1 MSIGTPDVHRGLP
14 GCSPAARAAG
24 PVAVRIRRS
33 AFSDRPS
40 TLRAMAT
47 PRHHPDPRAVIE
59 GRPPGRPRPGL
70 VIGIAAGL
78 ACALI
83 VLGIDLL
90 QSFASARHSAVPFLI
105 ALPLALLPVPL
116 LIALVLLLDRLESE
130 PRGNLVLCFACGAGR
145 STSGPPTASCMPPW
159 PAWASP

>member
-1 MSIGTPDVHRGLP
+1 
-14 GCSPAARAAG
+14 
-24 PVAVRIRRS
+24 
-33 AFSDRPS
+33 
-40 TLRAMAT
+40 MAT
-47 PRHHPDPRAVIE
+47 PRHHLDPRAVIE

-105 ALPLALLPVPL
+105 ALPLR
-116 LIALVLLLDRLESE
+116 LIALTV
-130 PRGNLVLCFACGAGR
+130 
-145 STSGPPTASCMPPW
+145 
-159 PAWASP
+159 